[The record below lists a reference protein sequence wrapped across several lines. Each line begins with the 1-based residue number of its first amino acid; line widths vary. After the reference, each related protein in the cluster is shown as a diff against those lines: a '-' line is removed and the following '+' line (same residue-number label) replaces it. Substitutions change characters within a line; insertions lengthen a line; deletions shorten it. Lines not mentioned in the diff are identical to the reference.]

1 MYKVS
6 STILRRLQRIEQS
19 SISRQTN
26 NFPPLLPIDL
36 WEAKAMAT
44 QEQLLQDTREFL
56 AK

>member
-1 MYKVS
+1 
-6 STILRRLQRIEQS
+6 LQRIEQS
-19 SISRQTN
+19 SINRQTN

-36 WEAKAMAT
+36 WEAQAMAT